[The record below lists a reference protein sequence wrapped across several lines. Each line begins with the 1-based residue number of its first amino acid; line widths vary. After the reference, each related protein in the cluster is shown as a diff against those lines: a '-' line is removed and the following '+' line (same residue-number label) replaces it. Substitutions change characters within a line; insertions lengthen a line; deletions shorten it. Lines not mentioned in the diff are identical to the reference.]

1 MNKAIIV
8 EVNKR
13 HVIVLAE
20 GGEFKKIKNTNAAY
34 MVGQEIRLP
43 VKQENK
49 KTAFSIFNWKTGT
62 AVALAIFL
70 LFFQVLAPISGP
82 GAYAYVG
89 INMDPSLELK
99 IDEDMKVLDIFA
111 YNQQGHMVLDRL
123 NDWENEKIEHVT
135 DLIFETCEDLGY
147 LKSKEEVLITT
158 TLSEEIPAD
167 KEKEIKQQVNKVM
180 TEKAKKNSIEMT
192 TIVMSSKERE
202 QSKKMK
208 MSPGHYAIYKAAKK
222 SGKNITKNE
231 ISSLTIEEISEKVG
245 PIKELLKEEIETV
258 EASDRKKVDLVYEPP
273 LPILDI
279 KDSSNEVKFEKE
291 ILPVQEK
298 VQEPQQKKTFELPV
312 SHAEIPS
319 SPKKEE
325 KPAEKP
331 VKIEPEK
338 HVNTPAPS
346 AGEQDKNTH
355 KTPTKSV
362 PVVTAPKEER
372 PKQDKPVEDKP
383 KQELPKEEKPKPEV
397 PKENIPKEA
406 PKEDKPKVETPKEET
421 PKVETPKEETP
432 KEETPKE
439 ETPKEETPKE
449 ETPKEETPKE
459 ETPKEET
466 PKEETPKEE
475 TPKEETPK
483 EHWIYIE
490 IIIDGIV
497 IEVRIKVTSNVTDAE
512 LKQKALATYHQN
524 VSKEH
529 SCPTPTS
536 AFTQEVEQAEASK
549 APQQTVENEEASDS
563 PIEEPLLEEAS

>member
-43 VKQENK
+43 VRQENK
-49 KTAFSIFNWKTGT
+49 KSIFSIFVNWKTGT

-70 LFFQVLAPISGP
+70 LFFQVLAPVSGP

-99 IDEDMKVLDIFA
+99 IDEEMRVLDILA
-111 YNQQGHMVLDRL
+111 YNQQGNMVLDQL
-123 NDWENEKIEHVT
+123 DNWENENIDHVT

-147 LKSKEEVLITT
+147 LKAKEEVLITT

-167 KEKEIKQQVNKVM
+167 KEVEIKQKVNKVM
-180 TEKAKKNSIEMT
+180 TEKAKQKSIDMT
-192 TIVMSSKERE
+192 TVVMSSKERE

-222 SGKNITKNE
+222 SGMKITKNE
-231 ISSLTIEEISEKVG
+231 ISNLTIEEISEKVG
-245 PIKELLKEEIETV
+245 PIKELLKKDL
-258 EASDRKKVDLVYEPP
+258 EAVDASGDKKEDLVYEPP
-273 LPILDI
+273 LPILDT
-279 KDSSNEVKFEKE
+279 KDSSNEVTIEKE
-291 ILPVQEK
+291 VIPVQEK
-298 VQEPQQKKTFELPV
+298 VQEPQKKKTFELPV
-312 SHAEIPS
+312 SHAEIPTA
-319 SPKKEE
+319 PKKEE

-331 VKIEPEK
+331 VKNEQEK
-338 HVNTPAPS
+338 HVNTPS
-346 AGEQDKNTH
+346 TSSGEQDKNTH
-355 KTPTKSV
+355 KAPTKST
-362 PVVTAPKEER
+362 PVIIAPKEE
-372 PKQDKPVEDKP
+372 KT
-383 KQELPKEEKPKPEV
+383 KQEVSKEEKPKPEL

-406 PKEDKPKVETPKEET
+406 PKEDTPKEE
-421 PKVETPKEETP
+421 KPKEEAP
-432 KEETPKE
+432 KEEA
-439 ETPKEETPKE
+439 
-449 ETPKEETPKE
+449 PKEETPKE

-497 IEVRIKVTSNVTDAE
+497 IEVRIKVTSHVTDAE

-524 VSKEH
+524 ASKEH
-529 SCPTPTS
+529 SCLTPTS
-536 AFTQEVEQAEASK
+536 ASIQEVEQTKAAEEL
-549 APQQTVENEEASDS
+549 QQTTENEVVSDS
-563 PIEEPLLEEAS
+563 SIEEPPPLEEAS

>member
-43 VKQENK
+43 VRQENK
-49 KTAFSIFNWKTGT
+49 KSIFSIFINWKTGT

-99 IDEDMKVLDIFA
+99 IDEEMRVLDILA

-123 NDWENEKIEHVT
+123 NDWENEEIEHVT
-135 DLIFETCEDLGY
+135 DLIFDTCEDLGY

-167 KEKEIKQQVNKVM
+167 KEKEIKQQVNEVM
-180 TEKAKKNSIEMT
+180 TETAKKKSIEMT

-222 SGKNITKNE
+222 SGMKITKNE
-231 ISSLTIEEISEKVG
+231 ISTLTIEEISEKVG
-245 PIKELLKEEIETV
+245 PIKELLKEDLETV
-258 EASDRKKVDLVYEPP
+258 DASEDKKEDLVYEPP

-279 KDSSNEVKFEKE
+279 KDSSNEVKIEKE
-291 ILPVQEK
+291 VTPVQEK
-298 VQEPQQKKTFELPV
+298 IQEPQKKKTFELPV

-319 SPKKEE
+319 APKKEE

-331 VKIEPEK
+331 IKNEQEK

-346 AGEQDKNTH
+346 GGEQDKNTH
-355 KTPTKSV
+355 KAPTKST
-362 PVVTAPKEER
+362 PVVTAPKEEK
-372 PKQDKPVEDKP
+372 PKPVKPVEDKP
-383 KQELPKEEKPKPEV
+383 KQETPNEEKPKPEI

-406 PKEDKPKVETPKEET
+406 PKEDT
-421 PKVETPKEETP
+421 PKVETPKEEKP
-432 KEETPKE
+432 KD

-497 IEVRIKVTSNVTDAE
+497 IEVRIKVTTNVTDAE
-512 LKQKALATYHQN
+512 LKQQALTTYHQN
-524 VSKEH
+524 ASKEQ
-529 SCPTPTS
+529 SCPTSTS
-536 AFTQEVEQAEASK
+536 AFTQEVEQAEVSK
-549 APQQTVENEEASDS
+549 ELQQTTENEVASDS
-563 PIEEPLLEEAS
+563 SIEEPPLLEEAS

>member
-43 VKQENK
+43 LRQEK
-49 KTAFSIFNWKTGT
+49 KKSTFSIFINWKTGT

-99 IDEDMKVLDIFA
+99 IDEDMKVLDIYA

-123 NDWENEKIEHVT
+123 DDWENEKIDIVT

-147 LKSKEEVLITT
+147 LKAKEEVLITT

-180 TEKAKKNSIEMT
+180 TEKAKKKSIEMT

-222 SGKNITKNE
+222 SGMKITKNE

-245 PIKELLKEEIETV
+245 PIKELLKEDIETV
-258 EASDRKKVDLVYEPP
+258 DASENNKKDLVYEPP
-273 LPILDI
+273 LPILDL
-279 KDSSNEVKFEKE
+279 KDSSNEVKIEPE
-291 ILPVQEK
+291 VIPVQEK
-298 VQEPQQKKTFELPV
+298 IQEPEKKKTFELPV
-312 SHAEIPS
+312 SHAEIPAT
-319 SPKKEE
+319 PKKEE
-325 KPAEKP
+325 KPAERP
-331 VKIEPEK
+331 VKSEQEK
-338 HVNTPAPS
+338 HVNNPATS
-346 AGEQDKNTH
+346 GGEQDKNTH
-355 KTPTKSV
+355 KAPTKST
-362 PVVTAPKEER
+362 PVVTAPKEE
-372 PKQDKPVEDKP
+372 KH
-383 KQELPKEEKPKPEV
+383 KQELPKEDKPKSEV

-406 PKEDKPKVETPKEET
+406 PKEETPKVETPKE
-421 PKVETPKEETP
+421 KPKEETP

-449 ETPKEETPKE
+449 EA
-459 ETPKEET
+459 PKEET

-490 IIIDGIV
+490 IIIDGII
-497 IEVRIKVTSNVTDAE
+497 IEVRIKVTSDVTDAE
-512 LKQKALATYHQN
+512 LKQQALATYHQN
-524 VSKEH
+524 ASQEH
-529 SCPTPTS
+529 SCLTPTS
-536 AFTQEVEQAEASK
+536 AFTQEVEQSATSEEL
-549 APQQTVENEEASDS
+549 QQTKENEVGSD
-563 PIEEPLLEEAS
+563 PAIEEPLLEQAS

>member
-34 MVGQEIRLP
+34 TVGQEIRLP
-43 VKQENK
+43 VRQENK
-49 KTAFSIFNWKTGT
+49 KPAFSIFNWKTGT

-70 LFFQVLAPISGP
+70 LFFQVLAPVSGP

-99 IDEDMKVLDIFA
+99 IDEDMKVLDIYA

-123 NDWENEKIEHVT
+123 DDWKNEEIEMVT

-158 TLSEEIPAD
+158 TLSEEVPSD

-180 TEKAKKNSIEMT
+180 TEKAQKKSIEMT
-192 TIVMSSKERE
+192 TIVMSSEERE

-222 SGKNITKNE
+222 SGKKITKNE
-231 ISSLTIEEISEKVG
+231 ISSLTIKEISEKVG
-245 PIKELLKEEIETV
+245 PIKELLKEDIETV
-258 EASDRKKVDLVYEPP
+258 DATVNKKTDLVYEPP

-279 KDSSNEVKFEKE
+279 KDSKNEVKIEKE
-291 ILPVQEK
+291 ITPVQEK
-298 VQEPQQKKTFELPV
+298 LQEPQRKKTIELPV
-312 SHAEIPS
+312 THAEIPV

-325 KPAEKP
+325 KQTDKP
-331 VKIEPEK
+331 VKVEQEK
-338 HVNTPAPS
+338 HVNPPVPS
-346 AGEQDKNTH
+346 VSDQDNNTH
-355 KTPTKSV
+355 KAPAKNT
-362 PVVTAPKEER
+362 PVVTVPKEEK
-372 PKQDKPVEDKP
+372 PKQEKPVDDRP

-406 PKEDKPKVETPKEET
+406 PKEEIPKVEKPKEEK
-421 PKVETPKEETP
+421 PKEELPKEEIPKEEIPKEETP
-432 KEETPKE
+432 KEETPKI
-439 ETPKEETPKE
+439 ETPKEETKPE
-449 ETPKEETPKE
+449 
-459 ETPKEET
+459 
-466 PKEETPKEE
+466 
-475 TPKEETPK
+475 PK

-490 IIIDGIV
+490 IIIDGIT
-497 IEVRIKVTSNVTDAE
+497 IEVRIKVTTNVSDAE
-512 LKQKALATYHQN
+512 LKQKALATYQQN
-524 VSKEH
+524 SQKH
-529 SCPTPTS
+529 SCHTATS
-536 AFTQEVEQAEASK
+536 ASSQEVKQAEPNK
-549 APQQTVENEEASDS
+549 ELQQDTENEEVTESVN
-563 PIEEPLLEEAS
+563 EEPLLEKAS

>member
-20 GGEFKKIKNTNAAY
+20 GGEFKKIKNTNASY

-49 KTAFSIFNWKTGT
+49 RSIFSIFVNWKTGT

-70 LFFQVLAPISGP
+70 LFFQVLSPISGP

-99 IDEDMKVLDIFA
+99 IDEEMRVLDILA

-123 NDWENEKIEHVT
+123 DDWENEKIDHVT
-135 DLIFETCEDLGY
+135 DLIFDTCEDLGY

-222 SGKNITKNE
+222 SGMSITKNE
-231 ISSLTIEEISEKVG
+231 ISNLTIEEISEKVG
-245 PIKELLKEEIETV
+245 PIKELLKEDTESV
-258 EASDRKKVDLVYEPP
+258 DASEDKKEDLVYEPP

-279 KDSSNEVKFEKE
+279 KDSSNEVKIEKE
-291 ILPVQEK
+291 VIPVQEK
-298 VQEPQQKKTFELPV
+298 IHEPQKKKTFELPV
-312 SHAEIPS
+312 SHAEIPAA
-319 SPKKEE
+319 PKKEE
-325 KPAEKP
+325 KPAEIPIK
-331 VKIEPEK
+331 KEQEK
-338 HVNTPAPS
+338 HVNTPS
-346 AGEQDKNTH
+346 TSGGEQDKNTH
-355 KTPTKSV
+355 KAPTKSA
-362 PVVTAPKEER
+362 PVVTAPKEEK
-372 PKQDKPVEDKP
+372 PKPEKPVEDKP
-383 KQELPKEEKPKPEV
+383 KQEIPKEEKPKPEI
-397 PKENIPKEA
+397 PKENIPKET
-406 PKEDKPKVETPKEET
+406 PKEDT

-439 ETPKEETPKE
+439 ETPQEETPKE
-449 ETPKEETPKE
+449 ETPKD
-459 ETPKEET
+459 
-466 PKEETPKEE
+466 E

-497 IEVRIKVTSNVTDAE
+497 IEVRIKVTTNVTDAE
-512 LKQKALATYHQN
+512 LKQQALATYHQN
-524 VSKEH
+524 ASQEH
-529 SCPTPTS
+529 SCPTPPS

-549 APQQTVENEEASDS
+549 GLQQTTENEVASDS
-563 PIEEPLLEEAS
+563 TIEGPPLLEEAS